1 MNNRKEVFVN
11 KEKKSTQ
18 NSSLTVSQRKKNQSR
33 ELGKLGRQG
42 AICRLKKELFWR
54 LGTLHI
60 FFRNSI
66 FLNVP
71 PWPRSVKDYAILAVH
86 T

>member
-42 AICRLKKELFWR
+42 AIWLKKELFWR
-54 LGTLHI
+54 FGTLHI